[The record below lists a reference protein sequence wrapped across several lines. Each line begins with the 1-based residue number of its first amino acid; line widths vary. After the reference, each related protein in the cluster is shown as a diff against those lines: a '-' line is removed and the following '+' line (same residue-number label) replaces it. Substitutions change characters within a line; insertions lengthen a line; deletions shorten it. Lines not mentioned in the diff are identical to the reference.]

1 MWVRS
6 TMPLPRQ
13 NSLKARHR
21 NEYLSSF
28 HISRRPRFLRGA
40 VRIPCDTDPAGSV
53 RHFGAPQK
61 SDRSR
66 RAGTLHYKVPDKPE
80 QIAAVSAGLIK
91 VENNEVLILVDS
103 AERPEDI
110 DVNRAR
116 RAADEAKEAML
127 QKKSIQEY
135 RSAQT
140 RLARAISRLRVKS
153 NYMEGKQ

>member
-1 MWVRS
+1 MS
-6 TMPLPRQ
+6 TFQVSILAADRDFYEGPCE
-13 NSLKARHR
+13 SLVIPTLQGQYGILAHHR
-21 NEYLSSF
+21 NL
-28 HISRRPRFLRGA
+28 IAA
-40 VRIPCDTDPAGSV
+40 VVPGM
-53 RHFGAPQK
+53 
-61 SDRSR
+61 
-66 RAGTLHYKVPDKPE
+66 LHYKVPDKPE

-153 NYMEGKQ
+153 NYMEEKQ

>member
-1 MWVRS
+1 MS
-6 TMPLPRQ
+6 TFQVSILAADRDFYEGPCE
-13 NSLKARHR
+13 SLVIPTLQGQYGILAHHR
-21 NEYLSSF
+21 NL
-28 HISRRPRFLRGA
+28 IAA
-40 VRIPCDTDPAGSV
+40 VGP
-53 RHFGAPQK
+53 
-61 SDRSR
+61 
-66 RAGTLHYKVPDKPE
+66 GTLHYKVPDKPE

-116 RAADEAKEAML
+116 RAVDEAKEAML